1 MLCHHLDIF
10 CMHDYNRYNLWM
22 QDSCTKRR
30 CFQGASTDLL
40 DKTSHL
46 NTFCVWDSSPHLLVT
61 PAAWWDWPK
70 CILHSG
76 WLCWSYFIIIFPEG
90 VVHRLFLCTIVMN
103 IDFAMFCSLKYV
115 YLISEQLS
123 KPHTPPPTSCG
134 WYTIITRD
142 LRAHHGKQS
151 CCCKNIS
158 TKLYITLTLQQLSLF
173 YNAL

>member
-30 CFQGASTDLL
+30 CFRGASTDLL

-46 NTFCVWDSSPHLLVT
+46 NTFCAWDSSPHLLVT
-61 PAAWWDWPK
+61 PIQLHDETGQNASFTVGDFAGP
-70 CILHSG
+70 IL
-76 WLCWSYFIIIFPEG
+76 LLFFPED

-115 YLISEQLS
+115 YLISEELS
-123 KPHTPPPTSCG
+123 KPRTPPLTSCVYSYNNQG
-134 WYTIITRD
+134 S
-142 LRAHHGKQS
+142 K
-151 CCCKNIS
+151 S
-158 TKLYITLTLQQLSLF
+158 TSW
-173 YNAL
+173 